1 MNPYPRV
8 SCGQICDER
17 ARAKEPTAERRAT
30 ENGGWTR
37 DYVLLTLRTAKAVE
51 ARTGDGWMLDYYGP
65 PEWKALAEAEEPR
78 AGGALVE
85 GVGELEESLA
95 GQGFEAR
102 RTRYLGKHLRALET
116 VARRLA
122 GERLSLRE
130 QAAGCFDIDV
140 GWVPETAFGAAHA
153 LYDEALPGGGD
164 VRERLRHW
172 KVRHELPRE
181 KASLL
186 PELVERAAREGRRRT
201 EAIVGLPEGE
211 EVSFGPMTSRTAL
224 ATVEYLGNLRS
235 RITVNADWAF
245 NLADLLYVAC
255 HESYPGHL
263 AELVLKER
271 HLAKEKGYVEEL
283 VTFTPTPSLV
293 VMEGLAL
300 WAREVAFPGDEAQAW
315 LEEHVYPEA
324 DIRPDGSDLQKIHA
338 AKDMLWGAQC
348 NAALMLAE
356 GRPPEEAARYLGR
369 WALLDEEE
377 ASRSIAPMLRPF
389 AEAYIFCYHHG
400 RELLEPE
407 MRGPGR
413 DDFVRGLL
421 TEQVCPSDLR
431 RGREPA
437 LS

>member
-1 MNPYPRV
+1 M
-8 SCGQICDER
+8 GTR
-17 ARAKEPTAERRAT
+17 AVGD
-30 ENGGWTR
+30 GGWTR

-65 PEWKALAEAEEPR
+65 PEWKALVEAEEPR

-85 GVGELEESLA
+85 GVRELEESLS
-95 GQGFEAR
+95 GEGFEAR
-102 RTRYLGKHLRALET
+102 RTRYLGKHLLALET

-122 GERLSLRE
+122 GERLSLEE

-140 GWVPETAFGAAHA
+140 GWVPETTFGAAHA

-164 VRERLRHW
+164 VQERLRRW

-181 KASLL
+181 MAALL

-211 EVSFGPMTSRTAL
+211 EVSFGPMTGQPAL
-224 ATVEYLGNLRS
+224 ATVEYLGDLRS

-255 HESYPGHL
+255 HEGYPGHL

-315 LEEHVYPEA
+315 LEENVYPEA
-324 DIRPDGSDLQKIHA
+324 GIRPDGSDLQKIHA

-356 GRPPEEAARYLGR
+356 GRPPEEAARYLER

-377 ASRSIAPMLRPF
+377 ASRSIPPMLRPF

-400 RELLEPE
+400 RELLEDG

-413 DDFVRGLL
+413 DDFVRSLL

-431 RGREPA
+431 LG
-437 LS
+437 